1 MTGQQSG
8 PPTHG
13 VAPGRTT
20 PQPRDRPAPPIPR
33 GANCRARDGTD
44 VALMDLPTAAAVL
57 GTTPR
62 HVRGLIRERGLP
74 FVKVGQLVRIDEGD
88 LCNWI
93 TANRKV
99 LP

>member
-1 MTGQQSG
+1 M
-8 PPTHG
+8 
-13 VAPGRTT
+13 
-20 PQPRDRPAPPIPR
+20 
-33 GANCRARDGTD
+33 
-44 VALMDLPTAAAVL
+44 ALIDLPTAAAVL

-99 LP
+99 FP